1 MLNLRNIDL
10 VMDTTVR
17 FTNEIPRIIQE
28 IITEFLQEKVVLYDL
43 DGDRQLFLC
52 ALKVEYDVQLLQ
64 EVGDRIAILVFFQLD
79 HFDDLLEYVANS

>member
-43 DGDRQLFLC
+43 DGDRQLLLC
-52 ALKVEYDVQLLQ
+52 ALKVEYDV
-64 EVGDRIAILVFFQLD
+64 
-79 HFDDLLEYVANS
+79 